1 MKNLTKQTLWGAALA
16 TLMALPA
23 IAQESVSAVVID
35 GYPARAL
42 WVKEFSNFF
51 IP

>member
-1 MKNLTKQTLWGAALA
+1 MAVFSKGLALSALLAGLTAAPAFA
-16 TLMALPA
+16 TET
-23 IAQESVSAVVID
+23 IKAVVID

>member
-1 MKNLTKQTLWGAALA
+1 MRVWKSA
-16 TLMALPA
+16 TLGALMSTLAVVPA
-23 IAQESVSAVVID
+23 YSAETIKAVVID
-35 GYPARAL
+35 GYPAKAL